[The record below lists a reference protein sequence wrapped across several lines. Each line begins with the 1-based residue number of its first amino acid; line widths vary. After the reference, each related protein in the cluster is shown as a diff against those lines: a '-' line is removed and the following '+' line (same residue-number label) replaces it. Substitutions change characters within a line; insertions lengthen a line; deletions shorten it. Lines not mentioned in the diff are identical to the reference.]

1 MGNAKYLN
9 KIRNRIYNSKEV
21 KYYTGKLFSDTAWQN
36 VREFVKALHN
46 IDGVV
51 DVYVGAGEYHNYLS
65 TKSKPFDPAYRD
77 YKLTIETEFGNLEGY
92 LRCCAAGSAEDEFDR
107 YDMVISLWNQKPE
120 NTFEGKRVI
129 MTREQLKEAI
139 KDSQKTQV
147 SFDGNDANEMGANAQ
162 EKYNDALR
170 SGLKNSA
177 ISINGKS
184 DNNDATDNNETV
196 IGIDTSKTNVK
207 DAVTSAVKN
216 AVNNGADIN
225 KLNVQ
230 GNAEDITNGVA
241 EGRKYSKK
249 QIEEA
254 RLREIRKNGLFYTK
268 KSLRESILSE
278 TENTSLREFLS
289 QADCFDVLQA
299 YNETLGYA
307 QDLATERDML
317 EAIINKYNMATPEKQ
332 KEFIQRIK
340 GEYEEEP
347 IDLEFDF

>member
-36 VREFVKALHN
+36 VREFVRALHN
-46 IDGVV
+46 IEGVA
-51 DVYVGAGEYHNYLS
+51 DVYVGAGEYYNYLS
-65 TKSKPFDPAYRD
+65 SKSKPFDPAYRD

-92 LRCCAAGSAEDEFDR
+92 IRCCAAGTAEDEFDR

-129 MTREQLKEAI
+129 LTREQLKEAI
-139 KDSQKTQV
+139 MDSQKTQV
-147 SFDGNDANEMGANAQ
+147 SFDGSDANEMGANAQ

-177 ISINGKS
+177 ISMNGKS
-184 DNNDATDNNETV
+184 DTNNTTDNNETV
-196 IGIDTSKTNVK
+196 IGLDDSKTNIK

-241 EGRKYSKK
+241 EGKKYTKK

-254 RLREIRKNGLFYTK
+254 RLCEIRKNGDFYTK

-278 TENTSLREFLS
+278 MGDDSIKDLVS
-289 QADCFDVLQA
+289 QANCFDVIEA
-299 YNETLGYA
+299 YEKTLGDP
-307 QDLATERDML
+307 QELASERDMIG
-317 EAIINKYNMATPEKQ
+317 AILTKYQMASPEKQ
-332 KEFIQRIK
+332 NEFVQRLK
-340 GEYEEEP
+340 GKFEEEP
-347 IDLEFDF
+347 IDLEFNF